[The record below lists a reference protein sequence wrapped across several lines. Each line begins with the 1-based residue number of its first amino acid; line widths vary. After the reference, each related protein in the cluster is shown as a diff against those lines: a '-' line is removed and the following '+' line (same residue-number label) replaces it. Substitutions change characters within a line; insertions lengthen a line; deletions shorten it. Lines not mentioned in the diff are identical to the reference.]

1 MISINE
7 ARVITEE
14 ATIKRAEKE
23 IAAAEEWIEQV
34 VSEKIRAEA
43 EAGVCSAKLPING
56 LTVKSQNWA
65 IDKIKEAGYDVTC
78 GKNNII
84 TIYW

>member
-7 ARVITEE
+7 VRIIADE
-14 ATIKRAEKE
+14 ASIKKAQME
-23 IAAAEEWIEQV
+23 IAAAEEWVEKT
-34 VSEKIRAEA
+34 VSEIIRAEA
-43 EAGVCSAKLPING
+43 EEGFHSARIPTNG
-56 LTVKSQNWA
+56 LTTRSQNWA

-84 TIYW
+84 VIYW

>member
-7 ARVITEE
+7 ARIIANE
-14 ATIKRAEKE
+14 ASIKRAEKE
-23 IAAAEEWIEQV
+23 IAAAEEWVEKV
-34 VSEKIRAEA
+34 VSTKIRAEA
-43 EAGVCSAKLPING
+43 EEGLRSAKFSMDN
-56 LTVKSQNWA
+56 LTVRSQNWA

-84 TIYW
+84 AIYW